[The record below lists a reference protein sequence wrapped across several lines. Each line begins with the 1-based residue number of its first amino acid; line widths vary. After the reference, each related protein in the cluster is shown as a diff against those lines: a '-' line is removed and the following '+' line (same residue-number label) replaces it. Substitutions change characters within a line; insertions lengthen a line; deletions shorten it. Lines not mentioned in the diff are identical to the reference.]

1 MNSNHWES
9 SYRHASDQL
18 QSPTPLD
25 EKVLSSAR
33 AIKPTRA
40 VNDRTGRILS
50 KAASGFSAIAIA
62 IVLLHPA
69 QYIGATPGQVSP
81 QNNSRELGLE
91 RYRVKAAQQTLKT
104 DAWHALR
111 TEVSAGNYMELCA
124 QWRRQQRA
132 VGEEALPADLASK
145 ARQHC
150 RILP

>member
-9 SYRHASDQL
+9 SYRQAAGQL
-18 QSPTPLD
+18 QAPAPLN

-33 AIKPTRA
+33 AIKPTRE
-40 VNDRTGRILS
+40 VKHRTGRLLS
-50 KAASGFSAIAIA
+50 KVASGFSAVAIA

-69 QYIGATPGQVSP
+69 QYIGATPEQISP

-91 RYRVKAAQQTLKT
+91 RHRIDMGKRTLKADT
-104 DAWHALR
+104 WHTLR
-111 TEVSAGNYMELCA
+111 TEVTAGNYMQLCA
-124 QWRRQQRA
+124 QWRRQQRS
-132 VGEEALPADLASK
+132 VDEEALPADLATK

>member
-9 SYRHASDQL
+9 SYRHATAQL
-18 QSPTPLD
+18 EAPASLD

-33 AIKPTRA
+33 AIKPLRR
-40 VNDRTGRILS
+40 VNDSTGRMLS
-50 KAASGFSAIAIA
+50 KVASGFSAIAIA

-69 QYIGATPGQVSP
+69 QYINATPEQVSP

-91 RYRVKAAQQTLKT
+91 RYRSKLGMYHSKS
-104 DAWHALR
+104 DAWYALR
-111 TEVSAGNYMELCA
+111 TDVKAGNYTELCA
-124 QWRRQQRA
+124 QWRRQQRNA
-132 VGEEALPADLASK
+132 GEKELPSDLAVR

>member
-1 MNSNHWES
+1 MNSNHWEL
-9 SYRHASDQL
+9 SYRRASGQL
-18 QSPTPLD
+18 QAPTRLD

-33 AIKPTRA
+33 TIQPIR
-40 VNDRTGRILS
+40 NGNSPSGRLLS
-50 KAASGFSAIAIA
+50 KVASGFSAIAIA

-69 QYIGATPGQVSP
+69 QYIGATPGQISP
-81 QNNSRELGLE
+81 NNSSRELGLE
-91 RYRVKAAQQTLKT
+91 RYRKKPEAERATT

-111 TEVSAGNYMELCA
+111 TEVGAGNYMELCA

-132 VGEEALPADLASK
+132 TDKEPLPADLASK

>member
-1 MNSNHWES
+1 MRSNHWES
-9 SYRHASDQL
+9 SYRHASGQL
-18 QSPTPLD
+18 KPPALLD
-25 EKVLSSAR
+25 ERVLSSAR
-33 AIKPTRA
+33 AIKP
-40 VNDRTGRILS
+40 NGEGKGRTGRMLS

-69 QYIGATPGQVSP
+69 QYIGATPGQIGP

-91 RYRVKAAQQTLKT
+91 RYRAKPGKQQAQT

-111 TEVSAGNYMELCA
+111 SEVNAGNYMALCA
-124 QWRRQQRA
+124 QWRRDQRA
-132 VGEEALPADLASK
+132 AGEDKLPPDLAGK